1 MPRFGYAGDP
11 DHQPIEIMPHRFTH
25 ADEERLEGVW
35 LTYKG
40 RRFCAW
46 RFEAGTGVLKTS
58 RGVAVQ
64 TATLQ
69 HETKTLEELKELLP
83 QLALE
88 MVTEGRPAEDPRPH

>member
-1 MPRFGYAGDP
+1 
-11 DHQPIEIMPHRFTH
+11 MPHRFTH

-46 RFEAGTGVLKTS
+46 RFEPGTGLMQTS

-64 TATLQ
+64 TATLEA
-69 HETKTLEELKELLP
+69 ETRTLDELKEMLP
-83 QLALE
+83 KLALE
-88 MVTEGRPAEDPRPH
+88 MVLPEGREDDPRPH

>member
-1 MPRFGYAGDP
+1 
-11 DHQPIEIMPHRFTH
+11 MPHRFTH

-46 RFEAGTGVLKTS
+46 RFEADTGVLKTS
-58 RGVAVQ
+58 RGIAVQ

-69 HETKTLEELKELLP
+69 GETRSLEELKQALP
-83 QLALE
+83 QMALE
-88 MVTEGRPAEDPRPH
+88 MARDIRTRH